1 MKKKY
6 FLLCINII
14 LTLTGCESK
23 HADMVIHNGTIYT
36 MSDYNPIA
44 ETVIV
49 KDGKIMNVGNQI
61 NYRSYI
67 GEKTKILDLNGA
79 TMIPGFIE
87 GHGHFMGL
95 GYAKMRLD
103 LSVVDSYDELVD
115 MVAEA
120 VEKAPPGEWI
130 LGRGWHQSKWLPT
143 PYPLVKGF
151 QTHDKLSAVSP
162 NNPVWLTHA
171 SGHAGFANA
180 KAMEIGGITAE
191 SEFGFGGEIIKNLR
205 NQPTG
210 IFNERAQNLIS
221 KHVESPSY
229 DAGSKSDSDT
239 DQQNSSLALELAVK
253 ECLENGITS
262 FHDAGAGKESIQTFR
277 DGINSNK
284 LKIRLY
290 VMLTS
295 RDPKLLE
302 EWYKNGP
309 EIGTGNDYLT
319 IRSIKLNADG
329 ALGSRGAWLL
339 NEYTDRPGHFGMAT
353 QSIDYVYEVSKNGL
367 KHGFQVNAH
376 AIGDRANR
384 EILNQYQKVFNENPE
399 KANDLRWRIEHA
411 QHIDPEDIPR
421 FGELGVIPSIQGIH
435 MSSDRPWAINRLGR
449 KRIVESAYVWRDL
462 IDHGAV
468 IVNGTD
474 VPVEPIDPLAS
485 FYASVTRKTLK
496 GVPNNGYEPKQKMT
510 RLEALKSYTIN
521 AAYAAFEEKIK
532 GSIEIGKYADFTVL
546 SKNIITIPENQLLNT
561 KVLYTIINGK
571 IEYKN

>member
-143 PYPLVKGF
+143 PSPLVKGF

-191 SEFGFGGEIIKNLR
+191 TEFGFGGEIIKNLR

-384 EILNQYQKVFNENPE
+384 EILNQYQKVFNEYPE